1 MRMAPATRWGSRR
14 ATGRCHLGGSTAA
27 ARTIGG
33 GASVLGG
40 GGAALGGQ
48 LITQADVFMWRC
60 LLPWRASRSVLKAGA
75 LTLDPQ
81 ATCSLHSARPLSN
94 RPQPALE
101 PAFSFVSYLTPDG
114 SSQGCTDRQFTSTCQ
129 LETDGF
135 ALCSADRVRAGG
147 SPGKG
152 KGPDLPVFRGEDD
165 RDTRSCQLCFL
176 PRELLFSVSCAENK
190 RPCDRSGQQCPAQGG
205 PGPAPVRPSLGYL
218 LRPHPHHLSRVS
230 PPTPSRAGRKSGK
243 SQPSRPC
250 LLALAGPPSWLREAG
265 QPSGRYSYQ
274 PPQRW

>member
-94 RPQPALE
+94 RPRPALE

-114 SSQGCTDRQFTSTCQ
+114 SSQGCTDSLSLPASWRLMGLLSAVQTGLGQVGVQVRERVLTYLSSGVRMI
-129 LETDGF
+129 ETPDP
-135 ALCSADRVRAGG
+135 ANCASCPENYYSACPVQRT
-147 SPGKG
+147 
-152 KGPDLPVFRGEDD
+152 KGPVTEAVNSARH
-165 RDTRSCQLCFL
+165 
-176 PRELLFSVSCAENK
+176 REA
-190 RPCDRSGQQCPAQGG
+190 
-205 PGPAPVRPSLGYL
+205 
-218 LRPHPHHLSRVS
+218 
-230 PPTPSRAGRKSGK
+230 
-243 SQPSRPC
+243 
-250 LLALAGPPSWLREAG
+250 LALP
-265 QPSGRYSYQ
+265 PSGR
-274 PPQRW
+274 P